1 MSNEEEFQAKMR
13 TLVDELRVWK
23 EKVKKLESQQ
33 DKEEQTRKFQSEKIV
48 QVQEENKKYQTV
60 IDQLKLKKG
69 IVDQEKLAQEEHVMK
84 EADLER
90 LEQEKMALEKQVT
103 EEDKRHRLELRKW
116 ERKIKE
122 SEQRLDSF
130 NKELKEKE
138 QENRISKLKIKEM
151 RRLIKHNQLKP
162 I

>member
-1 MSNEEEFQAKMR
+1 M
-13 TLVDELRVWK
+13 
-23 EKVKKLESQQ
+23 
-33 DKEEQTRKFQSEKIV
+33 
-48 QVQEENKKYQTV
+48 
-60 IDQLKLKKG
+60 
-69 IVDQEKLAQEEHVMK
+69 MK

-90 LEQEKMALEKQVT
+90 LEQEKGVLEKQIA
-103 EEDKRHRLELRKW
+103 EEEKRNRLEMRKW

-122 SEQRLDSF
+122 SEQRLEVF